1 MGRLSRYFLERMPKV
16 ELHVHLEG
24 AVPRPA
30 LDELARKYGCPPFAA
45 LLDGIRRD
53 DRGGGRGTRP
63 RSLPAGEY
71 GGNGTR
77 SRFKFASG
85 YGKAR
90 SPEIA
95 RGPCRRPC
103 YRRPSFADFVDVWL
117 KIGEHLREYEDYAF
131 AARALSADFKRQN
144 ILYAEVLFSPA
155 RDSTTHLQPD
165 RITEA
170 VAAGF
175 AADPNGPTVLTRDL
189 NTRLSTAEKA
199 PARVSSSPAGTA
211 KPDPRKIT
219 GAPAAAP
226 TAVRLIADFVRD
238 NGPREADR
246 TLDALLAMNDRLI
259 AGIGIGGSE
268 APFPPAPFAPIF
280 EKARAAGLRTQA
292 HAGESDGPESVW
304 AAIRIL
310 QVDRIAHGVRA
321 REDAAL
327 MAYLKQSGLP
337 LDICP
342 TSNVRTGAVESLADH
357 PAADFLR
364 RGLKVSLSTDDPTL
378 FGSDLAG
385 EFDLLVRTFGLS
397 EDEVR
402 TLLLNAVDAAWC
414 GAEEKKR
421 LRAEILSFFSPPR
434 REISR
439 S

>member
-1 MGRLSRYFLERMPKV
+1 MIPKQGLGPLPPIGYNPSMRALTREFLDRMPKV

-30 LDELARKYGCPPFAA
+30 LDELARKYGRPPFTA
-45 LLDGIRRD
+45 LLDRTPQPGRR
-53 DRGGGRGTRP
+53 TRP
-63 RSLPAGEY
+63 RKKAAGEY
-71 GGNGTR
+71 RQG
-77 SRFKFASG
+77 
-85 YGKAR
+85 
-90 SPEIA
+90 
-95 RGPCRRPC
+95 
-103 YRRPSFADFVDVWL
+103 RPSFADFVDVWL
-117 KIGEHLREYEDYAF
+117 RIGDHLREYEDYAF
-131 AARALSADFKRQN
+131 AARALAAEFERQN

-155 RDSTTHLQPD
+155 RDSTAHLQPD
-165 RITEA
+165 RIAEA

-175 AADPNGPTVLTRDL
+175 SEGPAAALVRDSNTRPSAAELDPQAKPGAPAAALTRDL
-189 NTRLSTAEKA
+189 NARLSTAEK
-199 PARVSSSPAGTA
+199 
-211 KPDPRKIT
+211 DPRKIT
-219 GAPAAAP
+219 GAP

-238 NGPREADR
+238 NGPREAGR

-268 APFPPAPFAPIF
+268 APFPPAPFAPVF

-304 AAIRIL
+304 KSIREL
-310 QVDRIAHGVRA
+310 RVDRIAHGVRA

-342 TSNVRTGAVESLADH
+342 TSNIRTGAVESIADH

-397 EDEVR
+397 EDKVR

-414 GAEEKKR
+414 GPEEKMR
-421 LRAEILSFFSPPR
+421 LRDAIEAFFGPD
-434 REISR
+434 
-439 S
+439 